1 MATYLGANCVY
12 IVFIATTFQKL
23 INTTMGVHWDVRLYI
38 AVVVFPCL
46 ILGEIR
52 QLKYLVPF
60 SAIANLCIVITFGIT
75 LYYMLCEPL
84 QISERPLFSSWKQL
98 PLFFRC
104 VSMMSTCFSLS
115 FYIIVNIVYIFYF
128 DYVFSYR

>member
-1 MATYLGANCVY
+1 MY

-23 INTTMGVHWDVRLYI
+23 INTTLGVHWDVRLYI

-75 LYYMLCEPL
+75 LYYMLCEPM

-98 PLFFRC
+98 PLFFR
-104 VSMMSTCFSLS
+104 
-115 FYIIVNIVYIFYF
+115 
-128 DYVFSYR
+128 YVWMTTLC